1 MQSNLFL
8 KNKSDETI
16 KKNKLTDGQFGFLLV
31 LPALIVFSLI
41 VLYPFLSS
49 VSHSFF
55 KAGMLTNEKSFIGLN
70 NFKSIISD
78 PNFTKILANT
88 FVFVIGTT
96 LLSFILGF
104 IWAIILNQGF
114 KGSEFLRG
122 ITLVNWIIPGTA
134 IGFLW
139 MWIFH
144 GQFGV
149 LNYILRSLGLIKEN
163 IIWLAD
169 PKFSM
174 LAVIIA
180 RTWQYMPWFMAL
192 LIGGLKGIS
201 YDIVEAARI
210 DGANNFKVFTKIVL
224 PSMKNIIFFILL
236 LGIISGLQH
245 FDIIWVMT
253 SGGPGIST
261 TTLSVEV
268 YKTAFQNWDLGRA
281 SAIGAIWVAILSVFM
296 FLYLKM
302 QREK

>member
-1 MQSNLFL
+1 MQSNLSL
-8 KNKSDETI
+8 KSKSDDVI
-16 KKNKLTDGQFGFLLV
+16 KKNKLTDGQFGFLLI

-55 KAGMLTNEKSFIGLN
+55 KAGMLTTEKSFIGLN
-70 NFKSIISD
+70 NFKNIISD
-78 PNFTKILANT
+78 PNFTKILVNT
-88 FVFVIGTT
+88 FVFVLGTT
-96 LLSFILGF
+96 LLSFVLGF
-104 IWAIILNQGF
+104 IWAIVLNQGF

-149 LNYILRSLGLIKEN
+149 LNYILRSLGLIEQN
-163 IIWLAD
+163 ITWLAD
-169 PKFSM
+169 PKYSM
-174 LAVIIA
+174 LAVIVA

-192 LIGGLKGIS
+192 IIGGLKGIS

-224 PSMKNIIFFILL
+224 PSMKNIIFFFLL
-236 LGIISGLQH
+236 LGIIAGLQH

-281 SAIGAIWVAILSVFM
+281 SAIGTIWVAILSVFM
-296 FLYLKM
+296 FLYLRM

>member
-1 MQSNLFL
+1 MQSNLSL
-8 KNKSDETI
+8 NSKPVDI
-16 KKNKLTDGQFGFLLV
+16 KKNRLTDSQFGFLLI

-49 VSHSFF
+49 VSHSLF
-55 KAGMLTNEKSFIGLN
+55 KAGMLTTEKSFIGLD
-70 NFKSIISD
+70 NFKNIISD
-78 PNFTKILANT
+78 PNFTKILLNTFT
-88 FVFVIGTT
+88 FVFGTT

-114 KGSEFLRG
+114 KGSEILRG

-149 LNYILRSLGLIKEN
+149 LNYILRSLGLIQEN
-163 IIWLAD
+163 ITWLAD

-192 LIGGLKGIS
+192 IIGGLKGIS

-210 DGANNFKVFTKIVL
+210 DGASNFKVFTKIVL

-236 LGIISGLQH
+236 LGIIAGLQH

-253 SGGPGIST
+253 SGGPGVST

-281 SAIGAIWVAILSVFM
+281 SAIGTIWVAILSVFM
-296 FLYLKM
+296 FLYLKL